1 MEFVKELSDQVTSHM
16 SIHILGHLVE
26 QKPIPDWHI
35 LADTTYL
42 VILSAATST
51 HQKVV
56 SNRWPEKLHDSID
69 YFSPKKKNYS
79 FVLSM
84 SLYIEHTYLKKR
96 EDGDQNEPEP
106 QEKVD
111 FLIDDVQR

>member
-1 MEFVKELSDQVTSHM
+1 
-16 SIHILGHLVE
+16 
-26 QKPIPDWHI
+26 
-35 LADTTYL
+35 
-42 VILSAATST
+42 
-51 HQKVV
+51 
-56 SNRWPEKLHDSID
+56 
-69 YFSPKKKNYS
+69 
-79 FVLSM
+79 M